1 VSELSFFLA
10 ASSARQFFLES
21 LFADP
26 SATFSEHPFSL
37 ADSSASQLSSP
48 FSFADA
54 SASGFVCQ
62 SDCEV
67 SK

>member
-1 VSELSFFLA
+1 MKRCFGLSFFLA
-10 ASSARQFFLES
+10 VL
-21 LFADP
+21 
-26 SATFSEHPFSL
+26 SATDFLFSFAL
-37 ADSSASQLSSP
+37 ANSSASQLPPP